1 MPRLFSYG
9 SLQQSAVQLA
19 TFGRQLAGSQDALVG
34 FELVTVQHAGKKL
47 ANVIRSPRADS
58 RVSGTAFEVTEVE
71 LAAAD
76 EYERGDAYT
85 RIQATLASGC
95 EAWVYVEAASIS

>member
-9 SLQQSAVQLA
+9 SLQQPALQKA
-19 TFGRQLAGSQDALVG
+19 TFGRELAGSRDALPG
-34 FELVTVQHAGKKL
+34 FELHDVKHGDKQL
-47 ANVIRSPRADS
+47 ANVIRSSRTDS
-58 RVSGTAFEVTEVE
+58 RVGGTRFEISESE